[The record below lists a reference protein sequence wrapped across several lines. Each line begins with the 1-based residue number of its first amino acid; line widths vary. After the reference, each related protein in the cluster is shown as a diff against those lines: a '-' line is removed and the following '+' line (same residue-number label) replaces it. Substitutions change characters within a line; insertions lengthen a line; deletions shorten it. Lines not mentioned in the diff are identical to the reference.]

1 MFLGDLGRMTEKN
14 SEEEDVRANWL
25 NQFENENTRKQYR
38 IALDQFE
45 EHIGAGVNTYLKNLK
60 RGQLWGDLKG
70 FWKSLSAKAP
80 KTQNN
85 RVRVVKLFF
94 QDQGVEIPKSEWSKF
109 RRRQMKASR
118 PQTQDRAGRKEEWRK
133 IILNMASTQ
142 GRALYLTLLSTGAR
156 VGELLQIRVDDMD
169 LESDPGRIR
178 IRAEYTKGG
187 VGDRTVFLT
196 DEAESAIRQYLKWR
210 KGKKNAAGMDYDSTN
225 NVFPFT
231 PQTGREMLYTALD
244 KAGLDKRDRTSGRRE
259 IHTHSTRKFFR
270 SHCGLDEALT
280 HAIMGHR
287 EYLDR
292 SYLRIDPD
300 RAAREFKENM
310 ENLKLFETQRSE
322 SKSSTEISVSTLKK
336 ILRQNDNLSEIENL
350 DELGRLIKENFNSEG
365 D

>member
-1 MFLGDLGRMTEKN
+1 MGELGRMSSKN
-14 SEEEDVRANWL
+14 REERDVRANWL
-25 NQFENENTRKQYR
+25 DQFENENTRKQYR
-38 IALDQFE
+38 TALDQFE
-45 EHIGAGVNTYLKNLK
+45 EHVGASVNTYLEDLE
-60 RGQLWGDLKG
+60 RGLFWEDLKK
-70 FWKSLSAKAP
+70 FWESLSDKAP

-85 RVRVVKLFF
+85 RVRVIKLFF
-94 QDQGVEIPKSEWSKF
+94 QDQGVEIPQAEWSKF
-109 RRRQMKASR
+109 RRRRMKASR
-118 PQTQDRAGRKEEWRK
+118 PQTQDRAGKKGEWRK
-133 IILNMASTQ
+133 IIINMASPQ
-142 GRALYLTLLSTGAR
+142 GRALYLMLLSTGAR

-196 DEAESAIRQYLKWR
+196 DEAESSLRQYLKWR
-210 KGKKNAAGMDYDSTN
+210 KGKKNAAGMDYDSTEK
-225 NVFPFT
+225 VFPFT
-231 PQTGREMLYTALD
+231 PQTARETLYNALD

-310 ENLKLFETQRSE
+310 HNLKLFESGTGKRKNE
-322 SKSSTEISVSTLKK
+322 NENNVSAIKK
-336 ILRQNDNLSEIENL
+336 LLNENGNLSEIEDL
-350 DELGRLIKENFNSEG
+350 DELGRLIKENFDSSH